1 MSSPRRRISTP
12 ECVLPRLP
20 HADLRDPLADGVGQL
35 LVEHHVHQ
43 EGLHVAHQPC
53 RFEQGLVH
61 LAADGIA
68 ALVESC
74 DLRPDPFVAVGG
86 IEIGPRIGVDF
97 SDCCGSSER
106 MVFEIGNFVQG
117 RHRSDAP
124 FVERRFGFDPVG
136 KETRKIGSEP
146 GGARKDRTRVEIEI
160 LFGRQL
166 RAGLFAVGFHEQRR
180 ECAPADFKR
189 RPVGCAVALQGR
201 EDPLSG

>member
-1 MSSPRRRISTP
+1 MSRIS
-12 ECVLPRLP
+12 
-20 HADLRDPLADGVGQL
+20 HAVSNRVWYIS
-35 LVEHHVHQ
+35 
-43 EGLHVAHQPC
+43 
-53 RFEQGLVH
+53 
-61 LAADGIA
+61 AADGIA

-136 KETRKIGSEP
+136 KETRKIGFEP